1 MGIFCLWGYFYS
13 IPNSNWQKLQYP
25 HLKIPFFSSKSC
37 VIVFWEVQS
46 CRFTDNLRNMFNPQY
61 WKDNQVYIGSWRILR
76 NKNEW
81 HASLQKIFICQEIM
95 IHLLT
100 LQIARMKLNQN
111 WILSYLYRTHCK
123 RNYIEWNL
131 FLITCALW

>member
-1 MGIFCLWGYFYS
+1 MGFFFAFDDIS
-13 IPNSNWQKLQYP
+13 IRYRTQTEKKWEYP
-25 HLKIPFFSSKSC
+25 HFTIPFFSPKSC
-37 VIVFWEVQS
+37 VIVFWEVQC

-61 WKDNQVYIGSWRILR
+61 WKDNQVYISSWRILR
-76 NKNEW
+76 KNEW
-81 HASLQKIFICQEIM
+81 HASLQKIFIYQKIM
-95 IHLLT
+95 IHLL
-100 LQIARMKLNQN
+100 IGRMKLNQN